1 MIPLSVQ
8 PGRGPFNAIR
18 RPAWCLVLWWVLAV
32 FTAGPVAAQAVL
44 PVPALT
50 ARVMD
55 QTQTLTEAD
64 RGILE
69 SKLAAFEAER
79 GSQVVVLLVPTTA
92 PEEIVGYTQRVGD
105 AWKIGR
111 RDVGDG
117 VLIVV
122 AKDDRQLRIATTR
135 AVEGAI
141 PDLVAHR
148 IIEQVITPA
157 FREGRFADGLNA
169 GVDHILARLRGEDL
183 PLPDAPNASARNGAE
198 ADEWMDLLVFIG
210 FAAPMIAAVLRQML
224 GSKLGSAAAALAIG
238 GMTWHLSGL
247 VWLAVIVG
255 LLGWLVSLALG
266 HLPAHTAGR
275 MGRSGRAGHWPHGGG
290 GGWGSGSSGG
300 GGFSSGGGGGFGGGG
315 ASGRW

>member
-1 MIPLSVQ
+1 MTPLRVL
-8 PGRGPFNAIR
+8 PCRAAFTVAR
-18 RPAWCLVLWWVLAV
+18 WPAWCLAFWWVFAAIV
-32 FTAGPVAAQAVL
+32 AGPVAAQAVL

-55 QTQTLTEAD
+55 QTGTLSDTERLA
-64 RGILE
+64 LE
-69 SKLAAFEAER
+69 AKLAAFEAER

-92 PEEIVGYTQRVGD
+92 PEDIVGYTQRVGD

-117 VLIVV
+117 VLLVV

-157 FREGRFADGLNA
+157 FREGRFAEGLNA
-169 GVDHILARLRGEDL
+169 GADHILARLRGEDL
-183 PLPDAPNASARNGAE
+183 PLPVASTAGGTD
-198 ADEWMDLLVFIG
+198 ADEWVDLLVFIG

-224 GSKLGSAAAALAIG
+224 GSKLGSAVAALAIG

-247 VWLAVIVG
+247 VWLALIVG
-255 LLGWLVSLALG
+255 LLGLLVSLLMA
-266 HLPAHTAGR
+266 HLPAHAAGR
-275 MGRSGRAGHWPHGGG
+275 GGRSGRGWHGPHGGSG
-290 GGWGSGSSGG
+290 GGWGSGHGGG